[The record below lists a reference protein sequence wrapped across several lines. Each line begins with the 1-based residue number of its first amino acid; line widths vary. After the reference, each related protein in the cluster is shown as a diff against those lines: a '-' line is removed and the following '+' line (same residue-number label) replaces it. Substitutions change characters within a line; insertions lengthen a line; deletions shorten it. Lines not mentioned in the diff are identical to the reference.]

1 MFTVFTIGQAQAQ
14 ACPGQAHTRPNL
26 MSVGG
31 FGFFS
36 LLLIFSLLRISAETS
51 IWGQGQAQGLCLQ
64 EAFFIFFTLAFSL
77 LAPELRK

>member
-31 FGFFS
+31 VGLFFS
-36 LLLIFSLLRISAETS
+36 LLLIFSLLGILAET
-51 IWGQGQAQGLCLQ
+51 
-64 EAFFIFFTLAFSL
+64 
-77 LAPELRK
+77 